1 VKHIGIIGAMAQ
13 EVEILAGQLDNA
25 QRHEHAGCTFYRGQR
40 HGLDIT
46 ILQSGIG
53 KVNAAVGTAV
63 LLERFQ
69 PQAIINT
76 GSAGGFAI
84 DMNIGDV
91 VISSEVRHHDVDV
104 TAFGYE
110 MGQVPGMPPAF
121 AADSGLK
128 SYAKGAIAD
137 LNEVS
142 VREGMIATGDSF
154 MADPQRVE
162 QLRQQFPDMLAVD
175 MEAAAIAQSCHLFD
189 VPFVIIRALSD
200 IPGDTD
206 NHLSFE
212 QFLEV
217 AAQHSSRMVDQMLK
231 QIGAATPV

>member
-1 VKHIGIIGAMAQ
+1 MTHIGIIGAMAQ
-13 EVEILAGQLDNA
+13 EVGILAGQLDNA
-25 QRHEHAGCTFYRGQR
+25 QRHEHAGFTFYRGQR
-40 HGLDIT
+40 HGLNVT
-46 ILQSGIG
+46 VLQSGIG

-76 GSAGGFAI
+76 GSAGGFAT

-91 VISSEVRHHDVDV
+91 VISSDVRHHDVDV

-110 MGQVPGMPPAF
+110 MGQIPGMPAAF
-121 AADSGLK
+121 EADSGLK
-128 SYAKGAIAD
+128 NVAKGAIAA

-162 QLRQQFPDMLAVD
+162 QLRRQFPDMLAVD

-189 VPFVIIRALSD
+189 VPFVVIRALSD
-200 IPGDTD
+200 IPGDSD

-217 AAQHSSRMVDQMLK
+217 AALHSSRMIDQMLK
-231 QIGAATPV
+231 QIGAATPA